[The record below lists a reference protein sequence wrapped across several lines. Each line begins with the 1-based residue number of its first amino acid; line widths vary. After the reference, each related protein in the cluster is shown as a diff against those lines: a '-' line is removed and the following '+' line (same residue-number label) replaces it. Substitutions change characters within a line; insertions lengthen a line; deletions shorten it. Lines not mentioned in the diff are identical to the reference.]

1 KLGKPSRPPPLPPEQ
16 PAAPLTSALRAP
28 GQRPPAELAQASAS
42 EALAW
47 GVAHWDATRI
57 PRCATLPEER
67 L

>member
-1 KLGKPSRPPPLPPEQ
+1 EQGRGRPP
-16 PAAPLTSALRAP
+16 AL
-28 GQRPPAELAQASAS
+28 PAELAPASAS

>member
-1 KLGKPSRPPPLPPEQ
+1 CRSS
-16 PAAPLTSALRAP
+16 ASAPTSTHARRGALRAL

-47 GVAHWDATRI
+47 GIAHWDATRI

>member
-1 KLGKPSRPPPLPPEQ
+1 
-16 PAAPLTSALRAP
+16 
-28 GQRPPAELAQASAS
+28 

-47 GVAHWDATRI
+47 GIAHWDATRI

>member
-1 KLGKPSRPPPLPPEQ
+1 
-16 PAAPLTSALRAP
+16 
-28 GQRPPAELAQASAS
+28 
-42 EALAW
+42 ALAW

>member
-1 KLGKPSRPPPLPPEQ
+1 M
-16 PAAPLTSALRAP
+16 
-28 GQRPPAELAQASAS
+28 
-42 EALAW
+42 AW